1 MKTFNMRISAIRRDF
16 YTGPCESLVFTTLD
30 GMVGILAN
38 HVPTVYAVTAG
49 ELRFTVNGETQVLA
63 VGDGMARVAGDK
75 VTILVDFAELAS
87 AIDAVRARAAKERAE
102 AQIQAH
108 QDAHSVARAEA
119 ALSRAMARLKVA
131 QKANHQ
137 KM

>member
-1 MKTFNMRISAIRRDF
+1 MKTFNLRISAIRRYF

-87 AIDAVRARAAKERAE
+87 EIDAIRARAAKERAE

>member
-1 MKTFNMRISAIRRDF
+1 MKTFNLRISAIRRDF

-30 GMVGILAN
+30 GMVGILAD
-38 HVPTVYAVTAG
+38 HVPTVYAVSAG

-75 VTILVDFAELAS
+75 VTILVDFAELA
-87 AIDAVRARAAKERAE
+87 RTAKERAE

>member
-1 MKTFNMRISAIRRDF
+1 MKTFTLRISSIRRDF

-30 GMVGILAN
+30 GMVGILAD
-38 HVPTVYAVTAG
+38 HVPTVYAVSAG
-49 ELRFTVNGETQVLA
+49 ELRFTVNGETKELA

-87 AIDAVRARAAKERAE
+87 EIDAIRAE
-102 AQIQAH
+102 ALIKARKDDQT
-108 QDAHSVARAEA
+108 VANAEA

-131 QKANHQ
+131 KKA
-137 KM
+137 KR

>member
-1 MKTFNMRISAIRRDF
+1 MKTFNLRISAIRWDF

-87 AIDAVRARAAKERAE
+87 EIDAVRARAAKERAE

>member
-1 MKTFNMRISAIRRDF
+1 MKTFNLRSSAIRRDF
-16 YTGPCESLVFTTLD
+16 YTGTCESLVFTTLD
-30 GMVGILAN
+30 GMVGILAD
-38 HVPTVYAVTAG
+38 HVPTVYAVSAG

-87 AIDAVRARAAKERAE
+87 EIDAVRAREAKERAE

-108 QDAHSVARAEA
+108 QDARTVAHAEA
-119 ALSRAMARLKVA
+119 ALSRAMARLKVV
-131 QKANHQ
+131 QKSNRA
-137 KM
+137 